1 MKRKDFI
8 KAAGL
13 GLISVPMI
21 SSLSKLKNL
30 TDDFA
35 QTERMPALFLGHG
48 SPMNAIEDNEFV
60 QGFKDQA
67 KQLEKPNAIIV
78 VSAHWE
84 TRGTYVT
91 AMENPRTIHDFGGFP
106 QALFDQQY
114 PAPGHPAL
122 AQEVANLVQPGGT
135 VHLDDKWGLDHGS
148 WTVVKHMFPDA
159 DVPVIQL
166 SIDRTQTP
174 AYHYQLAQQL
184 KQLRDKG
191 VLIIGSGNIG
201 WALKQLLKKDYDIKQ
216 GDIEDGF
223 DANDL
228 SQVADFLKGV
238 DAVISAGPF
247 AVNKNI
253 ASVAAENGIAYFDLT
268 EDVETT
274 EYIRSLKSENILMPQ
289 CGLAP
294 GAINI
299 CAAGMMNQFDT
310 VNEVLMRVGALPRFT
325 TNEMSYYLSW
335 STNGLINEYCN
346 EADAIYDGKSVKVM
360 PLEGA
365 EKIVIEGESFEAF
378 NTSGGCATMCE
389 TFKNKVQ
396 NLSYKTIRYPGHLN
410 HMKFLFNDL
419 HLKKNKNVLEKL
431 FDKEVPRTK
440 NDVIIF
446 FVKVIGLIDGVL
458 QEKTYL
464 RKIYGNEKFSAIQ
477 LTTASGVCSV
487 LKMFLD
493 GKITNEGFTKQE
505 SLSWDDFLNNN
516 FGKVYA

>member
-1 MKRKDFI
+1 MK
-8 KAAGL
+8 
-13 GLISVPMI
+13 
-21 SSLSKLKNL
+21 
-30 TDDFA
+30 
-35 QTERMPALFLGHG
+35 
-48 SPMNAIEDNEFV
+48 
-60 QGFKDQA
+60 A
-67 KQLEKPNAIIV
+67 KIGIV
-78 VSAHWE
+78 
-84 TRGTYVT
+84 
-91 AMENPRTIHDFGGFP
+91 
-106 QALFDQQY
+106 
-114 PAPGHPAL
+114 
-122 AQEVANLVQPGGT
+122 
-135 VHLDDKWGLDHGS
+135 
-148 WTVVKHMFPDA
+148 
-159 DVPVIQL
+159 
-166 SIDRTQTP
+166 
-174 AYHYQLAQQL
+174 
-184 KQLRDKG
+184 
-191 VLIIGSGNIG
+191 GSGNIG
-201 WALKQLLKKDYDIKQ
+201 WALKQLLKEDYDIKQ
-216 GDIEDGF
+216 GDITDGF
-223 DANDL
+223 DAGDIK
-228 SQVADFLKGV
+228 QVKTFLLGL

-253 ASVAAENGIAYFDLT
+253 AQIAAEESIGYFDLT

-274 EYIRSLKSENILMPQ
+274 EYIRNLESESILMPQ

-299 CAAGMMNQFDT
+299 CASGMMDEFDS

-346 EADAIYDGKSVKVM
+346 EADAIYEGKAVKLM

-365 EKIVIEGESFEAF
+365 EKLVIEGESFEAF

-389 TFKNKVQ
+389 TYADKVE
-396 NLSYKTIRYPGHLN
+396 NLTYKTIRYPGHLN

-419 HLKKNKNVLEKL
+419 HLKKNKDILEKL

-487 LKMFLD
+487 LKIFLD
-493 GKITNEGFTKQE
+493 GKLNSKGFTKQE
-505 SLSWDDFLNNN
+505 SLSWKDFLDNK
-516 FGKVYA
+516 FGEIYS

>member
-1 MKRKDFI
+1 MK
-8 KAAGL
+8 
-13 GLISVPMI
+13 
-21 SSLSKLKNL
+21 
-30 TDDFA
+30 
-35 QTERMPALFLGHG
+35 
-48 SPMNAIEDNEFV
+48 
-60 QGFKDQA
+60 A
-67 KQLEKPNAIIV
+67 KIGIV
-78 VSAHWE
+78 
-84 TRGTYVT
+84 
-91 AMENPRTIHDFGGFP
+91 
-106 QALFDQQY
+106 
-114 PAPGHPAL
+114 
-122 AQEVANLVQPGGT
+122 
-135 VHLDDKWGLDHGS
+135 
-148 WTVVKHMFPDA
+148 
-159 DVPVIQL
+159 
-166 SIDRTQTP
+166 
-174 AYHYQLAQQL
+174 
-184 KQLRDKG
+184 
-191 VLIIGSGNIG
+191 GSGNIG
-201 WALKQLLKKDYDIKQ
+201 WALKQLLKEDYDIKQ
-216 GDIEDGF
+216 GDITDGF
-223 DANDL
+223 DAGDIK
-228 SQVADFLKGV
+228 QVKTFLLGL

-253 ASVAAENGIAYFDLT
+253 AQIAAEESIGYFDLT

-274 EYIRSLKSENILMPQ
+274 EYIRNLESESILMPQ

-299 CAAGMMNQFDT
+299 CASGMMEEFDT

-346 EADAIYDGKSVKVM
+346 EADAIYEGKAVKLM

-365 EKIVIEGESFEAF
+365 EKLVIEGESFEAF

-389 TFKNKVQ
+389 TYADKVE
-396 NLSYKTIRYPGHLN
+396 NLTYKTIRYPGHLN

-419 HLKKNKNVLEKL
+419 HLKKNKDILEKL

-487 LKMFLD
+487 LKIFLD
-493 GKITNEGFTKQE
+493 GKLNSKGFTKQE
-505 SLSWDDFLNNN
+505 SLSWKDFLDNK
-516 FGKVYA
+516 FGEVYS

>member
-1 MKRKDFI
+1 MK
-8 KAAGL
+8 
-13 GLISVPMI
+13 
-21 SSLSKLKNL
+21 
-30 TDDFA
+30 
-35 QTERMPALFLGHG
+35 
-48 SPMNAIEDNEFV
+48 
-60 QGFKDQA
+60 A
-67 KQLEKPNAIIV
+67 KIGIV
-78 VSAHWE
+78 
-84 TRGTYVT
+84 
-91 AMENPRTIHDFGGFP
+91 
-106 QALFDQQY
+106 
-114 PAPGHPAL
+114 
-122 AQEVANLVQPGGT
+122 
-135 VHLDDKWGLDHGS
+135 
-148 WTVVKHMFPDA
+148 
-159 DVPVIQL
+159 
-166 SIDRTQTP
+166 
-174 AYHYQLAQQL
+174 
-184 KQLRDKG
+184 
-191 VLIIGSGNIG
+191 GSGNIG
-201 WALKQLLKKDYDIKQ
+201 WALKQLLKEDYDIKQ
-216 GDIEDGF
+216 GDITDGF
-223 DANDL
+223 DAGDVK
-228 SQVADFLKGV
+228 QVKTFLLGL

-253 ASVAAENGIAYFDLT
+253 AQIAAEESIGYFDLT

-274 EYIRSLKSENILMPQ
+274 EYIRNLESESILMPQ

-299 CAAGMMNQFDT
+299 CASGMMEEFDS

-346 EADAIYDGKSVKVM
+346 EADAIYEGKAVKLM

-365 EKIVIEGESFEAF
+365 EKLVIEGESFEAF

-389 TFKNKVQ
+389 TYADKVE
-396 NLSYKTIRYPGHLN
+396 NLTYKTIRYPGHLN

-419 HLKKNKNVLEKL
+419 HLKKNKDILEKL

-487 LKMFLD
+487 LKIFLD
-493 GKITNEGFTKQE
+493 GKLNSQGFTKQE
-505 SLSWDDFLNNN
+505 SLSWKDFLDNK
-516 FGKVYA
+516 FGEVYS